1 MKLSVH
7 NKAELILNGG
17 LKKEQFF
24 AVQQK
29 RHNQTGRSQFLAN
42 KYLLGSNVPQA
53 IKIKLYVETVWISTC
68 KCNTNSSWQ

>member
-7 NKAELILNGG
+7 NKAELILYGG

-29 RHNQTGRSQFLAN
+29 KT
-42 KYLLGSNVPQA
+42 
-53 IKIKLYVETVWISTC
+53 
-68 KCNTNSSWQ
+68 

>member
-7 NKAELILNGG
+7 NKAELIFYGG

-29 RHNQTGRSQFLAN
+29 RQNQTGRSQFLAH

-53 IKIKLYVETVWISTC
+53 NKIKF
-68 KCNTNSSWQ
+68 

>member
-7 NKAELILNGG
+7 NKAELIFYGG

-53 IKIKLYVETVWISTC
+53 IKIKL
-68 KCNTNSSWQ
+68 